1 MAKKLRL
8 GLPKGSLQEAT
19 IRMFRRAGFAI
30 EVDERSY
37 FPSIDDDQ
45 IECMLI
51 RAQEMARYVENGTL
65 DVGITGKDWILESKA
80 DVEEIADL
88 VYAKQG
94 MRPVRWVL
102 AVPQASKVRSVKDL
116 KGKKIATEAVHLT
129 RGYLRR
135 KRVEANV
142 EFSWG
147 ATEAKPPRL
156 ADAIVELT
164 ETGASLKAQNL
175 RIVDTLLESTPRLI
189 MNKDSYKDG
198 WKRKKVQNL
207 ALLLKGAIA
216 AEEKVGLM
224 MNCKKSDLRKVLKVL
239 PALYRPTV
247 AELSDKDWVDVTTV
261 IDEKAARDLIPRLKE
276 VGAQGIVE
284 YPLNKIIL

>member
-1 MAKKLRL
+1 MVKKLRL

-19 IRMFRRAGFAI
+19 IRMFRRAGFVI

-51 RAQEMARYVENGTL
+51 RAQEIARYVEFGVL
-65 DVGITGKDWILESKA
+65 DVGLTGKDWILENEA
-80 DVEEIADL
+80 DVKEVAEL

-94 MRPVRWVL
+94 LRPVKWVL
-102 AVPQASKVRSVKDL
+102 AVPNDSAVESVKDL
-116 KGKKIATEAVHLT
+116 EGKRISTEAVKLT
-129 RGYLRR
+129 QDYLI
-135 KRVEANV
+135 KHSVKAKV

-147 ATEAKPPRL
+147 ATEVKPPML
-156 ADAIVELT
+156 ADAIVEVT
-164 ETGASLKAQNL
+164 ETGRSLRANNL
-175 RIVDTLLESTPRLI
+175 RVVDILLESTPRLI

-247 AELSDKDWVDVTTV
+247 ADLSDKDWVDVTTV